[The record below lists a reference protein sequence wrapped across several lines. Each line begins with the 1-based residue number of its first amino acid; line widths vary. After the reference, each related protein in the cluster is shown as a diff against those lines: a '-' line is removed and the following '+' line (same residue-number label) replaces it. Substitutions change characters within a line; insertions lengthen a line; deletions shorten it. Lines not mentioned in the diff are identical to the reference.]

1 MSQPTPNQNPPPKTQ
16 KNHKKSK
23 QKHKNTSSS
32 NNNNKRLQ
40 VTDSSGWTHVTT
52 TSRARRIPTT
62 TTTTTNTTRNK
73 NTATDTK
80 EPLQPAEPPQ
90 NLTLS
95 ALSAQFQK
103 HYERWQDS
111 ESWGVVRGVVQSLSP
126 PVPTPTPTSTDT
138 DKNTHNPEK
147 PDQAH
152 TSTQPENNGQIQSI
166 ISIGLGSPSGFLRG
180 GWVDRRQVS
189 MDQLAAL
196 VSIRELLGLFPLQHK
211 YIYIYIWW
219 FMYVCVY

>member
-126 PVPTPTPTSTDT
+126 PVPTSTPTSTDT
-138 DKNTHNPEK
+138 DTDKNTNPEDPGTK
-147 PDQAH
+147 RPQ
-152 TSTQPENNGQIQSI
+152 NGQIQSL

-211 YIYIYIWW
+211 YIYIYTE
-219 FMYVCVY
+219 YVYACVY